1 MWSFRSLSHITPQ
14 APTLSHFQQHFLPGT
29 RSEFLTR
36 YEVPDIMTDTHPSVP
51 VSALPAI
58 WMMQYHSQQ
67 PTASKNLV
75 PISGVLFSNNFSQLP
90 HSSTAAAGGS
100 ILSAAVVSS
109 PHPGSVCII
118 ITYPRHNKGL
128 VGQSDFNILAESH
141 VDLFCR
147 WRTNMHLYPGRLY
160 PNFCLIAQNVR
171 KSSPASHR
179 QRLKVHQD

>member
-1 MWSFRSLSHITPQ
+1 
-14 APTLSHFQQHFLPGT
+14 
-29 RSEFLTR
+29 
-36 YEVPDIMTDTHPSVP
+36 MTDTGSSISPRT
-51 VSALPAI
+51 PAI

-109 PHPGSVCII
+109 RHPGSVCII
-118 ITYPRHNKGL
+118 ITKTRHKGL
-128 VGQSDFNILAESH
+128 VGQSDFNILAEPY

-147 WRTNMHLYPGRLY
+147 WRTNMHSYPGRLS